1 MLIKNTKTLNVL
13 VRMQNNILLTLNV
26 LCQVL
31 RDIMLSFPDLRGSGL
46 KWLWDSRVLT
56 YFYIFVSFFFFS
68 FCVLILCSSSDILIL
83 WWGEFFCQ
91 IHVFPCSMLS
101 AYSGRP
107 HPCSFK
113 RCGNVALRHGLVM
126 GLAVL
131 ELGVE
136 LMILKGLFQS
146 KSMNFCEMPLVL
158 VKQLEFQWNL
168 FLLI

>member
-31 RDIMLSFPDLRGSGL
+31 RDIMLSFPDLRLRPEVTVGFQSSHIL
-46 KWLWDSRVLT
+46 LHIC
-56 YFYIFVSFFFFS
+56 FFFFFS
-68 FCVLILCSSSDILIL
+68 FCILILCSSSDILIL

>member
-1 MLIKNTKTLNVL
+1 MTVGF
-13 VRMQNNILLTLNV
+13 QSSHILLHI
-26 LCQVL
+26 C
-31 RDIMLSFPDLRGSGL
+31 F
-46 KWLWDSRVLT
+46 
-56 YFYIFVSFFFFS
+56 FFFFS